1 MINVYKVTKF
11 TCPRTIFQLSCHML
25 RNAESRENGHLL
37 KTQFDNFCIR
47 VVVPELLECLDKG
60 LNRLFTWHPIG
71 PISNLENWIWIPPLR
86 IVTSGPCNAI
96 ILNGC
101 GTLLRVSVTNEIR
114 K

>member
-60 LNRLFTWHPIG
+60 LNRLFTALLLSLPKLINVG
-71 PISNLENWIWIPPLR
+71 
-86 IVTSGPCNAI
+86 G
-96 ILNGC
+96 IL
-101 GTLLRVSVTNEIR
+101 LLFFFLFSILGVQLFAKQKYCRWSSWPAT
-114 K
+114 